1 MVGDALQLHGGET
14 SSEPV
19 VLRSG
24 VWKTE
29 HLVLARPPGRDIAET
44 GNSNPARQATFDGC
58 FDQIGC
64 QKGER
69 DRHVD
74 LADAAFLARGN
85 LFDISHGAGDVSSS
99 QSRPRAIDE
108 NGGLPWVDMSGR
120 RFIDA
125 RPRQTQQY
133 R

>member
-19 VLRSG
+19 VLRSA

-44 GNSNPARQATFDGC
+44 GNSNPARQATFDGH

-74 LADAAFLARGN
+74 IADVHFSRAAICSTSVTVPATFHRARA
-85 LFDISHGAGDVSSS
+85 DHGRLTRTVACRG
-99 QSRPRAIDE
+99 
-108 NGGLPWVDMSGR
+108 
-120 RFIDA
+120 
-125 RPRQTQQY
+125 
-133 R
+133 